1 MIKKISKIK
10 VKMGT
15 DGTLDLIECPVKL
28 YKDSYNNIKLSC
40 LVPETEQTTDNAILK
55 VYASSYNTSGDKVW
69 TSQTYNLPY
78 SEDLTIDGFIYR
90 EFVDCI
96 PQEFCQQAGNLTLTF
111 AYEQT
116 DGEDEATEII
126 TSGDL
131 TLYIDGQGL
140 NTNSI
145 KISAYEQTV
154 AKVNSLTMN
163 KVDKVPTAVSGNLAS
178 FVDGGGV
185 EDSGIAKTFVLE
197 NKEYIDNGD
206 SSTLEEAKSYTDNQ
220 LQNYTLSIGVGSK
233 LLLSI
238 NNSNYVMTISLLN
251 ENDTVLS
258 TQSVDLPL
266 ESMIV
271 NASYSN
277 GVLTLTLQN
286 GQTLNVDIS
295 DIVDGLVPESRTIN
309 GKPLTE
315 NITLTNEDVGAP
327 SVNDLNDGLATKINI
342 NQGVSNAGKVLTV
355 GEDGTV
361 IPESTGSSGTSIEIN
376 GELQSVVQFNS
387 DPQTQLDQ
395 KLNVSDVD
403 DELSNL
409 SKKPVQNKVI
419 TNKLDEYMTL
429 ETNQNVNSVKYF
441 LKNPQIY
448 KSEPAIFI
456 TNTDSAYTDNP
467 SNTKSNTI
475 YFNDQNNQNFAN
487 VNAVIGGTWNA
498 LNMDLKDKS
507 GTSTRIEYVAS
518 DNGVWGYEPVTSNL
532 VNLGANTRRWKD
544 LYLAGTIYTSTG
556 NISDGDNTVSLS
568 QITTMAAEIDNKLN
582 KTPTLLW
589 QGSVAT
595 TNETITLSQS
605 ITAFTLIYFTATNE
619 SGEMYSQMVLSSDLQ
634 QTNNSN
640 FYNIANSH
648 SNVARYINL
657 YQNGNTNLTIGGAEN
672 LTLNK
677 VYGF

>member
-1 MIKKISKIK
+1 MDNLSLIDVNKPEK
-10 VKMGT
+10 VKS
-15 DGTLDLIECPVKL
+15 TLNTLINYMNDLGSIPTVTKESIGLGNV
-28 YKDSYNNIKLSC
+28 D
-40 LVPETEQTTDNAILK
+40 
-55 VYASSYNTSGDKVW
+55 NTSDINKPMSTPTKNYIDEKTMDKIIKPKIA
-69 TSQTYNLPY
+69 TK
-78 SEDLTIDGFIYR
+78 
-90 EFVDCI
+90 
-96 PQEFCQQAGNLTLTF
+96 GNLVSF
-111 AYEQT
+111 ADE
-116 DGEDEATEII
+116 GEI
-126 TSGDL
+126 
-131 TLYIDGQGL
+131 
-140 NTNSI
+140 
-145 KISAYEQTV
+145 
-154 AKVNSLTMN
+154 
-163 KVDKVPTAVSGNLAS
+163 
-178 FVDGGGV
+178 
-185 EDSGIAKTFVLE
+185 EDSGVPKSLALE
-197 NKEYIDNGD
+197 NKKYINDGD
-206 SSTLEEAKSYTDNQ
+206 ASTLENAKSYTDEKLSAKADKTELPTKTSDLTNDNGFIDNTVNN
-220 LQNYTLSIGVGSK
+220 LVNYTLSTGVGSK
-233 LLLSI
+233 IQLSI
-238 NNSNYVMTISLLN
+238 NTTNYKMTVSLLN
-251 ENDTVLS
+251 ANDDILS
-258 TQSVDLPL
+258 TQTIDFPL
-266 ESMIV
+266 ESMV
-271 NASYSN
+271 VGASYAN
-277 GVLTLTLQN
+277 GTLTLTLQN
-286 GQTLNVDIS
+286 EQTLNVDIS
-295 DIVDGLVPESRTIN
+295 DIIDGLVPESRTIN
-309 GKPLTE
+309 GKPLSN
-315 NITLTNEDVGAP
+315 NITLTNTDVGAP
-327 SVNDLNDGLATKINI
+327 SVNDLNSGLATKINI
-342 NQGVSNAGKVLTV
+342 NQGASNAGKVLTV

-361 IPESTGSSGTSIEIN
+361 NPEPTGSTGTDIKVN
-376 GELQSVVQFNS
+376 GEFQSVVEFDS

-395 KLNVSDVD
+395 KLDVSDID
-403 DELSNL
+403 DELSN
-409 SKKPVQNKVI
+409 SSENPVQNKVI

-589 QGSVAT
+589 QGNVST
-595 TNETITLSQS
+595 INETITLSQS
-605 ITAFTLIYFTATNE
+605 ITAFTLIYFTTTNE
-619 SGEMYSQMVLSSDLQ
+619 SNEMSSQMALSSDLQ
-634 QTNNSN
+634 QTNGSN

-657 YQNGNTNLTIGGAEN
+657 YQNGNTSLTIGGVEN